1 MKMYRRKKTQPYKPI
16 EFSLLAFYYKTF
28 FATLLIVFSFLFY
41 PLPVSREI
49 IIPSNQHSSKQEPSS
64 VSKSLILAQS
74 LIVGIPGPVLDQSTA
89 SLLRDIKPGGIV
101 LYQRN
106 FCDFSQLQKLIQSL
120 QSLAF
125 KTTSYPYYIMLDE
138 EPEGALRTG
147 LLKNIFPLSY
157 SDWKKI
163 NEDIRLLAMTG
174 INVELA
180 PLADFPFLPN
190 SFISKRIPFN
200 NQEDMKTFNRS
211 FIQIMKQSNIQAT
224 VKHFPGLGMFSD
236 DPHY

>member
-1 MKMYRRKKTQPYKPI
+1 M
-16 EFSLLAFYYKTF
+16 LAFDYKTF
-28 FATLLIVFSFLFY
+28 FVTLLIIISQFFY

-49 IIPSNQHSSKQEPSS
+49 IIPSNQHSNKQEPST
-64 VSKSLILAQS
+64 VSKSLILGQS
-74 LIVGIPGPVLDQSTA
+74 LIVGIPEPVLDQSTT

-147 LLKNIFPLSY
+147 LLKNIPP
-157 SDWKKI
+157 
-163 NEDIRLLAMTG
+163 
-174 INVELA
+174 EL
-180 PLADFPFLPN
+180 P
-190 SFISKRIPFN
+190 
-200 NQEDMKTFNRS
+200 
-211 FIQIMKQSNIQAT
+211 
-224 VKHFPGLGMFSD
+224 
-236 DPHY
+236 

>member
-1 MKMYRRKKTQPYKPI
+1 MSI
-16 EFSLLAFYYKTF
+16 ESSLLAFDYKTF
-28 FATLLIVFSFLFY
+28 FVTLLIIISQFFY

-49 IIPSNQHSSKQEPSS
+49 IIPSNQHSNKQEPST
-64 VSKSLILAQS
+64 VSKSLILGQS
-74 LIVGIPGPVLDQSTA
+74 LIVGIPEPVLDQSTA

-157 SDWKKI
+157 PDWKKI

-211 FIQIMKQSNIQAT
+211 FIQIMKQNNIQAT
-224 VKHFPGLGMFSD
+224 IKHFPGLGMFSD